1 MNLKE
6 LLAQPLAQKA
16 KRTNQLEITV
26 KALSNMLN
34 MRIRFQKTWIAAAFL
49 SAVSL
54 PSLASGLSSISEYQ
68 LDNGMKVVVKQD
80 HRAPVVVH
88 QVWYKVGSTYEPTGK
103 TGLSHML
110 EHMMFKGTETL
121 KPGLFSKQ
129 VSQLGG
135 QENAFTSANYT
146 AYYQVVGQQ
155 HLEKV
160 MQLESDRMRNLVID
174 EGEFQKER
182 DVVTE
187 ERRWRLED
195 RPSSKLNEQFN
206 ATAFMSS
213 PARNPVIGWMN
224 DIEHYQVSDLRDW
237 YRQWYA
243 PNNAT
248 LVVVGDVQPE
258 TVLALAKTY
267 YGRYQPETISSVK
280 PQLEIEQEGMRR
292 IELKGATKV
301 PMVQLGYHVPSLVT
315 AKTDAE
321 KQEVY
326 ALAVL
331 GSILGSGSS
340 SRLAVS
346 LVRKQQ
352 IAAGARAGYQATDRL
367 STLFELS
374 GTPATGQEVS
384 AVESGLL
391 AEVERLKTELVTA
404 TELERVWAMDEADHV
419 YYQDSI
425 QAQASIIGSLVSVG
439 LSPDTLDHWIENIRK
454 VTPEQIQA
462 VAQKY
467 LHRDNLTVGTL
478 FPDGKDHSGLKA
490 YTGRL

>member
-1 MNLKE
+1 
-6 LLAQPLAQKA
+6 
-16 KRTNQLEITV
+16 
-26 KALSNMLN
+26 
-34 MRIRFQKTWIAAAFL
+34 MRIIAPKTWITALLL
-49 SAVSL
+49 SAFSL
-54 PSLASGLSSISEYQ
+54 PSLATSLPSISEYQ
-68 LDNGMKVVVKQD
+68 LDNGMKVIVKQD

-88 QVWYKVGSTYEPTGK
+88 QVWYRVGSTYETVGK

-110 EHMMFKGTETL
+110 EHMMFKGTKTL

-146 AYYQVVGQQ
+146 AYYQVVGKQ

-160 MQLESDRMRNLVID
+160 MQLESDRMRNLVI
-174 EGEFQKER
+174 EEVEFNKER
-182 DVVTE
+182 EVVTE

-195 RPSSKLNEQFN
+195 QPTSKLNEQFN
-206 ATAFMSS
+206 ATAFLNS
-213 PARNPVIGWMN
+213 PARNPVIGWMT
-224 DIEHYQVSDLRDW
+224 DIENYQSSDLRDW

-248 LVVVGDVQPE
+248 LVVVGDVEPE
-258 TVLALAKTY
+258 AVLALAKTY
-267 YGRYQPETISSVK
+267 YGHYQPETILSVK
-280 PQLEIEQEGMRR
+280 PQMEIEQEGLRR

-301 PMVQLGYHVPSLVT
+301 PSVQLGYHVPSLVT
-315 AKTDAE
+315 AKTEAE

-331 GSILGSGSS
+331 SSILDGGSS
-340 SRLAVS
+340 SRLSVS
-346 LVRKQQ
+346 LVRKQK
-352 IAAGARAGYQATDRL
+352 IAASVGTGYNATDRL

-374 GTPATGQEVS
+374 GTPVTGHEVS
-384 AVESGLL
+384 VIETALL
-391 AEVERLKTELVTA
+391 AEIEKLKVELVSQE
-404 TELERVWAMDEADHV
+404 ELERIWAMDEADHV

-439 LSPDTLDHWIENIRK
+439 LEADTLDHWVENIRK
-454 VTPEQIQA
+454 VTPQQIQD
-462 VAQKY
+462 VAKKY
-467 LHRDNLTVGTL
+467 LNRDNLTIAIL